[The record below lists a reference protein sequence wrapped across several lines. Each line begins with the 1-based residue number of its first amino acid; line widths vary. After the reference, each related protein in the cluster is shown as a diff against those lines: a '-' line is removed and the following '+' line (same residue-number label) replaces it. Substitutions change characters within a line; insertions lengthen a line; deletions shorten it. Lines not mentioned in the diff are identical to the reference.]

1 MPGETVPLEQL
12 PLELPPDTM
21 LANMFV
27 WHGMQVY
34 LNHKNAVRVQPYLDF
49 GDPLPTGNEA
59 DPPTPVEVTY
69 HPDKTFPTA
78 RDDPPWA
85 YQKTYSAYPGYE
97 AVLTSVCRAR
107 HDLPVHVAQH
117 NAVSPVI
124 PEAIVSIAMRNVVAL
139 TGRTDL
145 DDAERRYLR
154 RTDYHFFGARPAVRQ
169 DIFDIGES
177 KKLVVAVTPP
187 HQELR
192 HLHDQLFSASCVCGI
207 CVLYDHYG
215 PLGTMP
221 KEKLKI
227 IERRAGKTQAL

>member
-1 MPGETVPLEQL
+1 MSSETVPLEQL

-34 LNHKNAVRVQPYLDF
+34 LNQKNAVRVQPYLDF

-78 RDDPPWA
+78 PDDPPWA
-85 YQKTYSAYPGYE
+85 YQKTYSAYPGHE
-97 AVLTSVCRAR
+97 AVIMFVGRAQ
-107 HDLPVHVAQH
+107 HNLPAHVAQH
-117 NAVSPVI
+117 NAVSPLI
-124 PEAIVSIAMRNVVAL
+124 PEAIVSIAVHNVLPL
-139 TGRTDL
+139 THRTDL
-145 DDAERRYLR
+145 DDAERRYLQ

-169 DIFDIGES
+169 DIFDIGEP
-177 KKLVVAVTPP
+177 KKHAVAVTPP

-192 HLHDQLFSASCVCGI
+192 RLHDQLFSASCVCGI

-215 PLGTMP
+215 PLGTLP
-221 KEKLKI
+221 QDKLAI
-227 IERRAGKTQAL
+227 LRSRIGRA